1 MATECHKTASYQWQQ
16 IGGMLVLRQRGR
28 SKIYSARCS
37 HCNRSFEFT
46 APQMRK
52 AIKQPR
58 ATLATV
64 KPPRDLRT
72 RLREDV

>member
-1 MATECHKTASYQWQQ
+1 MATECHKTAAYQWEQ
-16 IGGMLVLRQRGR
+16 IAGMLAFRQRGR

-52 AIKQPR
+52 AIKKPT
-58 ATLATV
+58 ATLSTV
-64 KPPRDLRT
+64 QPPADLWT
-72 RLREDV
+72 KLGEV